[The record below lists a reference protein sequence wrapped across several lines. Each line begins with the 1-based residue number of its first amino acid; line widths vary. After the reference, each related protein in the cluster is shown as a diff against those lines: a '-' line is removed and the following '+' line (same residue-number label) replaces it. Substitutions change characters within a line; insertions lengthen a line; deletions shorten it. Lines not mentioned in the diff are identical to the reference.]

1 MTATTAIPLAVRTGF
16 ARSFGTKICTKKI
29 LALEGNLKNGNII
42 AVLRIRDPGW
52 VKNLDPGLRISAGLG

>member
-29 LALEGNLKNGNII
+29 LVLEGKLKNVIII
-42 AVLRIRDPGW
+42 ASDADPDLGSGALLIPGSGIRDG
-52 VKNLDPGLRISAGLG
+52 